1 MEGVEAGAADAAS
14 VANPADV
21 HTAAASSAAVVNV
34 GVAEGEVAD
43 TATATSAAM
52 DVADDV
58 SVVVAADGSADIAAV
73 PGFAAADTAGMYT
86 TDVADI
92 AAAANIVNA
101 CTATTRY
108 DHTLVKETQPVEGLV
123 TLNQIYVDIPTSITA
138 SRRWS
143 DEVKEDGD
151 ENDVDSIDQ
160 ASKVTKEPEAE
171 RLDVIL
177 KLAAQSS
184 EFIKSMY
191 EARLVQRIREVATST
206 EHVDDGGPSLVM
218 IKEAME
224 RKQKRMKADEP
235 FPYLITEKT
244 LMEESRPLRYYTQ
257 YARMSVV
264 ALAGQLDTMIEA
276 LLPI

>member
-1 MEGVEAGAADAAS
+1 MSMVVIPDLFMMENLVS
-14 VANPADV
+14 FTPINLPAMMMEHIV
-21 HTAAASSAAVVNV
+21 KIESSKDEKHGLGYDFLLTRVLQHFGIKARKKTM
-34 GVAEGEVAD
+34 G
-43 TATATSAAM
+43 TAT
-52 DVADDV
+52 
-58 SVVVAADGSADIAAV
+58 G
-73 PGFAAADTAGMYT
+73 
-86 TDVADI
+86 
-92 AAAANIVNA
+92 
-101 CTATTRY
+101 TATTRY
-108 DHTLVKETQPVEGLV
+108 DHTLVKETQPAEGLV

-218 IKEAME
+218 IKEEME

-244 LMEESRPLRYYTQ
+244 LIEESRPLRYYTQ

-264 ALAGQLDTMIEA
+264 ALAGQFDTMIEA
-276 LLPI
+276 LLPV